1 VPRRFRGLF
10 LRRRLI
16 IRAFLAS
23 LVLLFGALQVHAAE
37 DGSAMALHLLDY
49 IASDYPNAVEAG
61 HVKSE
66 DEYKEMTEFTGEA
79 AKLVKALPENA
90 ARSSLASDADKLV
103 ALVAAKADAKQVA
116 QSATALQAAVIHA
129 YKIAVAPRRVP
140 DLARGTRL
148 FAEQCTSCHGITGR
162 GDGPAAKGMDPP
174 PANFLDGERMGKR
187 SAFGIYNTVTLGVQG
202 TPMRAFSELS
212 DDDRW
217 ALAFYV
223 ASLPSPAELRAKG
236 EALWKAGKAR
246 GEFANLDPIAT
257 LSPNDTA
264 TRHGDDGIAIRAYLV
279 AHPEAIAGSHGSPL
293 DFAVEKVAAAVA
305 AYKKGDREHASQ
317 LAIQAY
323 LEGYELVE
331 TSLSNVDSDLMRR
344 GERAMMDV
352 RGAIQSG
359 APVAEVEAKALEADK
374 VLAEAR
380 EKLGGEALSAPATF
394 TAALIILLRE
404 GLEAVLVLA
413 AIFAFLGKA
422 DRRDAK
428 RYVHVG
434 WAAAL
439 ALGALTW
446 IVSNK
451 VIAISGASREV
462 TEGVTALVSAAM
474 LLYVGFW
481 LHDKSHAQG
490 WQKFINAQV
499 GGALTTGTVWTL
511 ATISFLAVYREIF
524 ETVLFYEALA
534 SQAGP
539 EGHGALVAGVA
550 TGALA
555 LAVTTWAILRWSARL
570 PLGMFF
576 TASALLLAVLAVV
589 FTGQGIAALQEASWV
604 DANALGSFRVP
615 MLGIFPTTQSLG
627 GQAVVAALIVFVL
640 WWSRRAEP

>member
-1 VPRRFRGLF
+1 MKF
-10 LRRRLI
+10 
-16 IRAFLAS
+16 RAFVAGFALA
-23 LVLLFGALQVHAAE
+23 LAGIPALAANE
-37 DGSAMALHLLDY
+37 DPSAMALHLLDY
-49 IASDYPNAVEAG
+49 IASDYPNAVDAG
-61 HVKSE
+61 RIKSE

-79 AKLVKALPENA
+79 AKLVKALPDNPSKA
-90 ARSSLASDADKLV
+90 SLGADADKLV
-103 ALVAAKADAKQVA
+103 GLVAAKADAKEVA
-116 QSATALQAAVIHA
+116 QAANAIQAGMIHA
-129 YKIAVAPRRVP
+129 YRIAVAPKHAP
-140 DLARGTRL
+140 DLARGAVL
-148 FAEQCTSCHGITGR
+148 FSEQCTSCHGAGGR

-187 SAFGIYNTVTLGVQG
+187 SAFGLYNTVTLGVQG
-202 TPMRAFSELS
+202 TPMRAFTELS
-212 DDDRW
+212 DDERW
-217 ALAFYV
+217 SLAFYV
-223 ASLPSPAELRAKG
+223 ASLGATAELRARG
-236 EALWKAGKAR
+236 ESLWKAGKGR
-246 GEFANLDPIAT
+246 NEFATLDPIAT
-257 LSPNDTA
+257 LSPYETA
-264 TRHGDDGIAIRAYLV
+264 RRHGDDGVALRAYLV
-279 AHPEAIAGSHGSPL
+279 AHPDALAGVKGSPI
-293 DFAVEKVAAAVA
+293 DFASEKIAAAVA
-305 AYKKGDREHASQ
+305 AYKGGNREHASQ

-323 LEGYELVE
+323 LEGYELIE

-359 APVAEVEAKALEADK
+359 APTAQVEAKAADANRA
-374 VLAEAR
+374 LAEAR

-422 DRRDAK
+422 QRGDAK
-428 RYVHVG
+428 RYVHLG
-434 WAAAL
+434 WMAAL

-446 IVSNK
+446 VVSNRI
-451 VIAISGASREV
+451 IAISGASREV
-462 TEGVTALVSAAM
+462 TEGVTALISAAM

-490 WQKFINAQV
+490 WQRFINAQI

-550 TGALA
+550 SGAVG
-555 LAVTTWAILRWSARL
+555 LAVVTWAILRWSARL
-570 PLGMFF
+570 PLGAFF
-576 TASALLLAVLAVV
+576 SGSALLLAFLAVV

-604 DANALGSFRVP
+604 NANAFGSVRVP

-627 GQAVVAALIVFVL
+627 AQIVVAALIAFVL
-640 WWSRRAEP
+640 WRSKRSAP

>member
-1 VPRRFRGLF
+1 MKF
-10 LRRRLI
+10 
-16 IRAFLAS
+16 RAFVAGFALA
-23 LVLLFGALQVHAAE
+23 LAGIPALAANE
-37 DGSAMALHLLDY
+37 DPSAMALHLLDY
-49 IASDYPNAVEAG
+49 IASDYPNAVDAG

-79 AKLVKALPENA
+79 AKLVKALPDNPAKA
-90 ARSSLASDADKLV
+90 ALASDADQLV

-116 QSATALQAAVIHA
+116 QSANAIQAAMIHA
-129 YKIAVAPRRVP
+129 YKIIVAPRRTP
-140 DLARGTRL
+140 DVARGAAL
-148 FAEQCTSCHGITGR
+148 FSEQCTSCHGATGH

-174 PANFLDGERMGKR
+174 PADFLDPERMGKR
-187 SAFGIYNTVTLGVQG
+187 SAFGLYNTVTLGVQG
-202 TPMRAFSELS
+202 TPMRAFTELS

-223 ASLPSPAELRAKG
+223 ASLPAAADLRARG
-236 EALWKAGKAR
+236 EALWKAGKGR
-246 GEFANLDPIAT
+246 GEFATLDPIAT

-264 TRHGDDGIAIRAYLV
+264 VRHGDDGVAVRAYLV
-279 AHPEAIAGSHGSPL
+279 AHPEVLAGVKGSPI
-293 DFAVEKVAAAVA
+293 DFASGKVAEAVA
-305 AYKKGDREHASQ
+305 AYKKGDRAHASQ

-359 APVAEVEAKALEADK
+359 APASEVEARAAEANK

-380 EKLGGEALSAPATF
+380 EILGGEALSGPATF

-422 DRRDAK
+422 ERGDAK
-428 RYVHVG
+428 RYVHMG
-434 WAAAL
+434 WIAAL

-446 IVSNK
+446 VVSNRI
-451 VIAISGASREV
+451 IAISGASREV
-462 TEGVTALVSAAM
+462 TEGVTALISAAM

-499 GGALTTGTVWTL
+499 GGALTSGTVWTL

-550 TGALA
+550 CGALG

-570 PLGMFF
+570 PLGAFF
-576 TASALLLAVLAVV
+576 AGSALLLAILAVV

-604 DANALGSFRVP
+604 DANAFGSVRVP
-615 MLGIFPTTQSLG
+615 MLGIFPTLQSLG
-627 GQAVVAALIVFVL
+627 AQLAVAALIVFVT
-640 WWSRRAEP
+640 WWTKRSER